1 MIICMDLNDIQL
13 NHYLLTALFGNQLVH
28 PGPGSEIPPIQFLGK
43 NLQRF
48 VVLVNYAT
56 DLHLPDESFQFLSNV
71 LKACDL
77 NAGDIAIVNMANQ
90 QVLLPRLLQQL
101 EPLVILDCCGKQQI
115 DGLPVAITLQ
125 PFKTAAFQYM
135 LVPSLSQLCNGG
147 EAVKP
152 QKKQLWEGL
161 KLMLQLP

>member
-1 MIICMDLNDIQL
+1 MHLNDIQL
-13 NHYLLTALFGNQLVH
+13 NHYLLNALFGNQLVH
-28 PGPGSEIPPIQFLGK
+28 SGSRSEMPPIQFLGK
-43 NLQRF
+43 NLRKL

-56 DLHLPDESFQFLSNV
+56 DLHLPDESFQFLSSV

-77 NAGDIAIVNMANQ
+77 NAGDIAIINLAHQ
-90 QVLLPRLLQQL
+90 QVQLPHLLQQL
-101 EPLVILDCCGKQQI
+101 KPLVILDCCGKQQME
-115 DGLPVAITLQ
+115 DLPVAIMLQ
-125 PFKTAAFQYM
+125 PFTTAAFQYM
-135 LVPSLSQLCNGG
+135 LVPPLHQLFNGG